1 MSIYTKTGDKGKSS
15 TKNKRHV
22 SKSAPV
28 FDVLGSLDELNCT
41 LGLLHH
47 TKIPEFK
54 KVILILQKDLM
65 CIGSTVSGFV
75 SEKCSDKSWSDKIR
89 DLEKMVD
96 SYNSKLKPL
105 KSFILP
111 GGCVESANLHVARV
125 ACRKFE
131 RLLVKYWRHSKKK
144 DLSEIEAYV
153 NRLSDLLFVLARFA
167 NKKKGIKDVAWES
180 TK

>member
-1 MSIYTKTGDKGKSS
+1 MGDKGKSAI
-15 TKNKRHV
+15 KNKKLV
-22 SKSAPV
+22 DKFSPV
-28 FDVLGSLDELNCT
+28 FEVLGSLDELNCA

-47 TKIPEFK
+47 SKISGLK

-65 CIGSTVSGFV
+65 CIGSMVSGFV
-75 SEKCSDKSWSDKIR
+75 SGKCSDKHWSSKTR
-89 DLEKMVD
+89 DLEKMID
-96 SYNSKLKPL
+96 SYSSKLKPL

-144 DLSEIEAYV
+144 EMSEIEAYI

-167 NKKKGIKDVAWES
+167 NKKKGINDVTWES